1 MAPSPRLRNQT
12 SFNNLMGQAM
22 EYYYARAFI
31 VSEHV
36 VEMANSP
43 GAFSEPNPGRLDAI
57 C

>member
-1 MAPSPRLRNQT
+1 
-12 SFNNLMGQAM
+12 MGQAM